1 MIVICLNKNIL
12 QYITMLCI
20 KFLILVIV
28 VLFAYTVGYYAV
40 DVYDLSSKHGLF
52 KFTAFECRPCF
63 TFHVSWV
70 TSTAISLLFGDFVM
84 LFIGILFALMTYL
97 GLKKDVENK
106 TIKIDDYDNDKYDIG
121 GHKAD

>member
-1 MIVICLNKNIL
+1 
-12 QYITMLCI
+12 MLCI
-20 KFLILVIV
+20 KFLILVFVIF
-28 VLFAYTVGYYAV
+28 LAYTVGYYVV
-40 DVYDLSSKHGLF
+40 DVWDISSRHDLF

-63 TFHVSWV
+63 TFHAAWV

-97 GLKKDVENK
+97 GLKHDVENK

>member
-1 MIVICLNKNIL
+1 
-12 QYITMLCI
+12 MLCV
-20 KFLILVIV
+20 KFLILVLVIF
-28 VLFAYTVGYYAV
+28 LAYAVGYYVV
-40 DVYDLSSKHGLF
+40 DVWDISSKHGLF

-63 TFHVSWV
+63 TFHVAWV
-70 TSTAISLLFGDFVM
+70 TSTAISLLFCDFVM

-106 TIKIDDYDNDKYDIG
+106 TIKIEDYDNDKYDFG

>member
-1 MIVICLNKNIL
+1 
-12 QYITMLCI
+12 MLCL

-63 TFHVSWV
+63 TFHLSWV

-84 LFIGILFALMTYL
+84 LLIGIFFALMTYL
-97 GLKKDVENK
+97 GLKNDVENK

-121 GHKAD
+121 GYKAD

>member
-1 MIVICLNKNIL
+1 
-12 QYITMLCI
+12 MLCV
-20 KFLILVIV
+20 KFLILILVIF
-28 VLFAYTVGYYAV
+28 LAYTVGYYVV
-40 DVYDLSSKHGLF
+40 DVWYISTKHDLF

-63 TFHVSWV
+63 TFHVAWV
-70 TSTAISLLFGDFVM
+70 TSTAISLLFCDFVM

-106 TIKIDDYDNDKYDIG
+106 TIKIEDFDNDKYDFG

>member
-1 MIVICLNKNIL
+1 
-12 QYITMLCI
+12 MLCI
-20 KFLILVIV
+20 KFLILVLVIF
-28 VLFAYTVGYYAV
+28 LAYTIGYYVV
-40 DVYDLSSKHGLF
+40 DVWDISSKHGLL

-63 TFHVSWV
+63 TFHVAWV

-121 GHKAD
+121 

>member
-1 MIVICLNKNIL
+1 
-12 QYITMLCI
+12 MLCI
-20 KFLILVIV
+20 KFLILILVI
-28 VLFAYTVGYYAV
+28 FIAYTVGYYVV
-40 DVYDLSSKHGLF
+40 DVWDISSKHGLF

-63 TFHVSWV
+63 TFHVAWV
-70 TSTAISLLFGDFVM
+70 TSTAISLLFCDFVM

-121 GHKAD
+121 GH